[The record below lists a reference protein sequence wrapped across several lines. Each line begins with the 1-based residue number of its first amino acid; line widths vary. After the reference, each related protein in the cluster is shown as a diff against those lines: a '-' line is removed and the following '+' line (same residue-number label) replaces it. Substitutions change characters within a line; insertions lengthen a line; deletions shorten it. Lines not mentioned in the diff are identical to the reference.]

1 MKLYTQT
8 DIGLVRSSNQD
19 TVDGGTLYDG
29 ALVWT
34 VLCDGM
40 GGANGGSVA
49 SDIAR
54 NVVKENIGL
63 FDMHSSEY
71 QSEDFL
77 LDIVAKANSNIYHT
91 QRKDPDLKGMGTTL
105 ELIVAVQGRAMVA
118 HVGDSRIYLV
128 HNGEINQITVDH
140 SLVQEMVNRGEIT
153 PEQAMV
159 HPRKNYITRAVGVI
173 PYIDADYIRLP
184 FAGDDILI
192 ACSDGLSNYIS
203 MESILNHIRLYE
215 DEALTNALIESAK
228 SRGGGDNISVA
239 VLYANK

>member
-29 ALVWT
+29 TVVWT

-40 GGANGGSVA
+40 GGANGGNVA

-54 NVVKENIGL
+54 NAVKENISL
-63 FDMHSSEY
+63 FDIHYSEY

-77 LDIVAKANSNIYHT
+77 RDIVDKANSSVYHA
-91 QRKDPDLKGMGTTL
+91 QRKDPSLKGMGTTF
-105 ELIVAVQGRAMVA
+105 ELIVAVQGKAMIT
-118 HVGDSRIYLV
+118 HVGDSRIFLI
-128 HNGEINQITVDH
+128 HNGEIQQITVDH
-140 SLVQEMVNRGEIT
+140 SLVQEMVDRGEIT

-159 HPRKNYITRAVGVI
+159 HPSKNYITRAVGVN
-173 PYIDADYIRLP
+173 PYIESDYIEVS
-184 FAGDDILI
+184 FADNDILI
-192 ACSDGLSNYIS
+192 ACSDGLSNYIPK
-203 MESILNHIRLYE
+203 EGILNHVKLYE
-215 DEALTNALIESAK
+215 EEKLTNALIESAK